1 MISVFGSLG
10 VDIVI
15 LLEWATRVSLVLM
28 DHIVMISLEM
38 VAASTLYSFDPN

>member
-28 DHIVMISLEM
+28 DHIVISLEM